1 MVLRRDGSG
10 VANRRPMIGS
20 ADGDDDGSEWDLADV
35 PVEASGGFG
44 RLRETSGDFG
54 DGDGDA
60 GTGTGSGARRAS
72 GGERV
77 ESLRERHARRARAG
91 LEGAAAVLPPPP
103 SAPEDVE
110 HWTRAMYV
118 DARR

>member
-35 PVEASGGFG
+35 PVEASETSEDFG
-44 RLRETSGDFG
+44 ETSERLRN
-54 DGDGDA
+54 A
-60 GTGTGSGARRAS
+60 GTGTGSGARRGS

>member
-10 VANRRPMIGS
+10 AANRRPTIGS

-35 PVEASGGFG
+35 PVEASETSEEFG
-44 RLRETSGDFG
+44 ETSERLRN
-54 DGDGDA
+54 A
-60 GTGTGSGARRAS
+60 GTGTVTGAGSGERRGS

-77 ESLRERHARRARAG
+77 ESLRERYARRARAG